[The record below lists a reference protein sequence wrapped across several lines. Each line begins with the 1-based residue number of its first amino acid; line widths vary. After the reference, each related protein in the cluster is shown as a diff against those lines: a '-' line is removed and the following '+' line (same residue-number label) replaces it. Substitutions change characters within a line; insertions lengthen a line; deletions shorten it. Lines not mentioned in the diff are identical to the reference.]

1 MTDSSDRN
9 MIDKIGIIELEGM
22 EFHAFHGVLEHEKL
36 EGNLF
41 IVDFKGEVDM
51 SKAAESDQ
59 LEDTLN
65 YALIYDAVAKEME
78 TPSELLEHVA
88 GRIIKAI
95 AADYPQLESFS
106 VRVSK
111 KQPPVAGPVHWSRV
125 TLFHNRHSTEK

>member
-65 YALIYDAVAKEME
+65 YALIYDAVAKEMK

-95 AADYPQLESFS
+95 AADCPQLESFS

>member
-1 MTDSSDRN
+1 MEN
-9 MIDKIGIIELEGM
+9 IGIIELEGM
-22 EFHAFHGVLEHEKL
+22 EFHAFHGVLEHEKI

-51 SKAAESDQ
+51 SKAAESDL

-65 YALIYDAVAKEME
+65 YALIYDAVAKQMQ

-88 GRIIKAI
+88 GRIVRAI
-95 AADYPQLESFS
+95 AADCPQLESFS

-111 KQPPVAGPVHWSRV
+111 RQPPVAGPVKWSRV
-125 TLFHNRHSTEK
+125 TLFHKRYSTEK

>member
-1 MTDSSDRN
+1 MEN
-9 MIDKIGIIELEGM
+9 IGIIELEGM
-22 EFHAFHGVLEHEKL
+22 EFHAFHGVLEHEKI

-51 SKAAESDQ
+51 SKAAESDL

-65 YALIYDAVAKEME
+65 YALIYDAVARQMQ

-88 GRIIKAI
+88 GRIVKAI
-95 AADYPQLESFS
+95 AADCPQLESFS

-111 KQPPVAGPVHWSRV
+111 RQPPVAGPVKWSRV
-125 TLFHNRHSTEK
+125 TLFHKRYSTEK

>member
-1 MTDSSDRN
+1 M
-9 MIDKIGIIELEGM
+9 MDKIGIIELEGM
-22 EFHAFHGVLEHEKL
+22 EFHAFHGVLEHEKI

-51 SKAAESDQ
+51 SKAAESDL

-65 YALIYDAVAKEME
+65 YALIYDAVAKEMA

-88 GRIIKAI
+88 GRIVKAI
-95 AADYPQLESFS
+95 AAGCPQLESFS

-111 KQPPVAGPVHWSRV
+111 RQPPVSGPVKWSRV
-125 TLFHNRHSTEK
+125 TLFHNRHSTEKQL

>member
-1 MTDSSDRN
+1 MEKT
-9 MIDKIGIIELEGM
+9 GIIELEGM
-22 EFHAFHGVLEHEKL
+22 EFHAFHGVLEHEKI

-51 SKAAESDQ
+51 SKAAESDL

-65 YALIYDAVAKEME
+65 YALIYDAVAKQMQ

-88 GRIIKAI
+88 GRIVKAI
-95 AADYPQLESFS
+95 AADSPQLESFS

-111 KQPPVAGPVHWSRV
+111 RQPPVAGPVKWSRV
-125 TLFHNRHSTEK
+125 TLFHKRHSTEK

>member
-1 MTDSSDRN
+1 MEKT
-9 MIDKIGIIELEGM
+9 GIIELEGM
-22 EFHAFHGVLEHEKL
+22 EFHAFHGVLEHEKI

-51 SKAAESDQ
+51 SKAAESDL

-65 YALIYDAVAKEME
+65 YALIYDAVAKQMQ

-88 GRIIKAI
+88 GRIVRVI
-95 AADYPQLESFS
+95 AADCPQLESFS

-111 KQPPVAGPVHWSRV
+111 RQPPVAGPVKWSRV
-125 TLFHNRHSTEK
+125 TLFHKRYSTEK

>member
-1 MTDSSDRN
+1 
-9 MIDKIGIIELEGM
+9 M

-95 AADYPQLESFS
+95 AADCPQLESFS

>member
-1 MTDSSDRN
+1 MEKT
-9 MIDKIGIIELEGM
+9 GIIELEGM
-22 EFHAFHGVLEHEKL
+22 EFHAFHGVLEHEKI

-51 SKAAESDQ
+51 SKAAESDL

-65 YALIYDAVAKEME
+65 YALIYDAVARQMQ

-88 GRIIKAI
+88 GRIVKAI
-95 AADYPQLESFS
+95 AADCPQLESFS

-111 KQPPVAGPVHWSRV
+111 RQPPVAGLVKWSRV
-125 TLFHNRHSTEK
+125 TLFHKRHCTEK

>member
-1 MTDSSDRN
+1 

>member
-1 MTDSSDRN
+1 MEKT
-9 MIDKIGIIELEGM
+9 GIIELEGM
-22 EFHAFHGVLEHEKL
+22 EFHAFHGVLEHEKI

-51 SKAAESDQ
+51 SKAAESDL

-65 YALIYDAVAKEME
+65 YALIYDAVARQMQ

-88 GRIIKAI
+88 GRIVKAI
-95 AADYPQLESFS
+95 AADCPQLESFS

-111 KQPPVAGPVHWSRV
+111 RQPPVAGPVKWSRV
-125 TLFHNRHSTEK
+125 TLFHKRYSTEK

>member
-1 MTDSSDRN
+1 
-9 MIDKIGIIELEGM
+9 M
-22 EFHAFHGVLEHEKL
+22 EFHAFHGVLEHEKI

-51 SKAAESDQ
+51 SKAAESDL

-65 YALIYDAVAKEME
+65 YALIYDAVAKQMQ

-88 GRIIKAI
+88 GRIVRAI
-95 AADYPQLESFS
+95 AADCPQLESFS

-111 KQPPVAGPVHWSRV
+111 RQPPVAGPVKWSRV
-125 TLFHNRHSTEK
+125 TLFHKRYSTEK